1 MFQHHR
7 DIQLYDH
14 NKYCHPKP
22 KSCGSSNIVN
32 SILQNPFLIHVSFR
46 MRGFKGMLIVI
57 TIQLGAP
64 QNVPMVYSKVTSM
77 QSLWMLSDKV
87 IKVPFTWYIR
97 CVTS

>member
-1 MFQHHR
+1 
-7 DIQLYDH
+7 
-14 NKYCHPKP
+14 
-22 KSCGSSNIVN
+22 
-32 SILQNPFLIHVSFR
+32 